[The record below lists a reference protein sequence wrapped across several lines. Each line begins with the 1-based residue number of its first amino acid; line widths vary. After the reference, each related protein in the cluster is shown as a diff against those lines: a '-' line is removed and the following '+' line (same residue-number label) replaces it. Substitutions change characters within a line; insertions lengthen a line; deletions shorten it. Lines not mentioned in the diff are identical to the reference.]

1 MKLADIVTIIGGKVY
16 GNSDFEVRNIMP
28 PEDASASDLTFLFDA
43 SVNTNAGAVIC
54 QHEIIG
60 KSGIVARDPK
70 EAMFVLLRAFARAET
85 RGGVSTLSNIE
96 AGAELEASC
105 TVEPFAVIRRE
116 SRIGAATYIGAHC
129 YIDEGVVIGENCRIH
144 PNTSIYRRAQIGRF
158 VVIESN
164 SVIGKE
170 GFGYIKRERYER
182 MRHIGGVIIGD
193 FVEIGSGVTI
203 DRGTIGNTVIGEGT
217 KIDNQV
223 HIAHNVRIGRDCIIM
238 GQSGIAGSAILGNS
252 VIICG
257 QVGISDHVKIAD
269 GVIVY
274 AKSAVFK
281 SLGEAKRYSGIPAR
295 EHHAVLRAIARLYS
309 RDFGQ
314 NADS

>member
-1 MKLADIVTIIGGKVY
+1 MKLSEIGGIIGGRVY
-16 GNSDFEVRNIMP
+16 GNSDFEVRNILP
-28 PEDASASDLTFLFDA
+28 PEEASASDLTFLFDA
-43 SVNTNAGAVIC
+43 SATTNAGVVISK
-54 QHEIIG
+54 HEVMG
-60 KSGIVARDPK
+60 KSGIVTGDPR
-70 EAMFVLLRAFARAET
+70 EAMFILLRAFARAEA
-85 RGGVSTLSNIE
+85 RGGVSTLSDVE
-96 AGAELEASC
+96 ADAELADSC
-105 TVEPFAVIRRE
+105 TVEPFAVIRRK
-116 SRIGAATYIGAHC
+116 SRIGAATCIGAHC
-129 YIDEGVVIGENCRIH
+129 YIDEGVVIGDNCRIH
-144 PNTSIYRRAQIGRF
+144 PNTSIFKRTQIGKY

-170 GFGYIKRERYER
+170 GFGYIKRKRYER

-223 HIAHNVRIGRDCIIM
+223 HVAHNVRIGKDCIIM
-238 GQSGIAGSAILGNS
+238 GQSGIAGSVTVGNS

-281 SLGEAKRYSGIPAR
+281 SLAKGKKYSGIPAR
-295 EHHAVLRAIARLYS
+295 EHRAVLRAIARLYR
-309 RDFGQ
+309 RDSEE
-314 NADS
+314 NANR